1 MLKNA
6 GPELNLESDKMG
18 HLIFQHLSSSAPYHH
33 FRNFQN
39 FRNNNR
45 WRYWKSA
52 ENGLSCQYGKLKS
65 SESDPPMKIRSPIL
79 SDSKFSSGPAF
90 LSI

>member
-6 GPELNLESDKMG
+6 SPELNLESDKMG
-18 HLIFQHLSSSAPYHH
+18 HLIFMGESDSELFSLPYWQERHLSSSATYYH

-45 WRYWKSA
+45 WRYWKGA

-65 SESDPPMKIRSPIL
+65 SESDSPMKIR
-79 SDSKFSSGPAF
+79 
-90 LSI
+90 